1 MQVDDVQKAIEYA
14 WEELKVE
21 EAIIGTETEH
31 LRDDL
36 VGAKYWL
43 EYLEGVVSAGNVP
56 RSLKDCEVLSL
67 HLASV

>member
-1 MQVDDVQKAIEYA
+1 MQVDDIQKAKQYA
-14 WEELKVE
+14 RKELEVE

-36 VGAKYWL
+36 IGAKYWL
-43 EYLEGVVSAGNVP
+43 EYLEEVDSVGDVP

-67 HLASV
+67 FG